1 MIKFKLLI
9 VALVYSN
16 NWSRLPFLKYS
27 TSLFAGYILIHMIV
41 GLIMSLKCLKVET
54 NLEHLNTYFLV
65 RYFLMYKVTSPTVLK
80 SLGLF
85 VSEII
90 SMMQWASCSLLITSL
105 SIILAARF
113 RVFNNHM
120 RSNKVQ
126 VWCTLF

>member
-1 MIKFKLLI
+1 MIKFKILI

-85 VSEII
+85 VSEMI

-126 VWCTLF
+126 VWCKLF

>member
-85 VSEII
+85 ASEII

-126 VWCTLF
+126 VWCRLF

>member
-85 VSEII
+85 VSEMI

-126 VWCTLF
+126 VWYKLF

>member
-1 MIKFKLLI
+1 
-9 VALVYSN
+9 
-16 NWSRLPFLKYS
+16 
-27 TSLFAGYILIHMIV
+27 MIV

-54 NLEHLNTYFLV
+54 MLEHLNTYFLV

-126 VWCTLF
+126 V

>member
-1 MIKFKLLI
+1 MIKFKFLI
-9 VALVYSN
+9 VSLVYSY

-27 TSLFAGYILIHMIV
+27 TSLFAGYIFIHMIV

-54 NLEHLNTYFLV
+54 ILEHLNTYFLV

>member
-1 MIKFKLLI
+1 MIKFKLLMA
-9 VALVYSN
+9 ALVYSN

-65 RYFLMYKVTSPTVLK
+65 RYFLMYKVTSPTMLK

-90 SMMQWASCSLLITSL
+90 SMIQWASCSLLITSL

-126 VWCTLF
+126 VWCKLF

>member
-1 MIKFKLLI
+1 MFKVLLF
-9 VALVYSN
+9 S
-16 NWSRLPFLKYS
+16 
-27 TSLFAGYILIHMIV
+27 GYIFIHMIV
-41 GLIMSLKCLKVET
+41 GLIMSLKCLKLET
-54 NLEHLNTYFLV
+54 FLEHLNTYFLV

-90 SMMQWASCSLLITSL
+90 SMMQWASCSLLVTSL
-105 SIILAARF
+105 SIVLAARF

-126 VWCTLF
+126 VCGGCGRYFYNLFIYTVQYMLSPSLMIHC

>member
-1 MIKFKLLI
+1 MIRFKLLI
-9 VALVYSN
+9 IALVYSN

-27 TSLFAGYILIHMIV
+27 TSLFAGYIFIHMIV

-65 RYFLMYKVTSPTVLK
+65 RYFLMYKVTSPTALK

>member
-1 MIKFKLLI
+1 MFKFKLLI

-90 SMMQWASCSLLITSL
+90 SMLQWASCSLLITSL

>member
-9 VALVYSN
+9 VPLVYNN
-16 NWSRLPFLKYS
+16 NWSRLPSLKYS

-85 VSEII
+85 ASEII

-126 VWCTLF
+126 VWCRLF